1 MRSLAQNTM
10 LQKVRIEVRAS
21 DLHIFIVS
29 DPVWAEGND
38 HFSAFQD
45 INKYVMGEKLVTLQ
59 CKKTKPLDGS
69 PPQDN
74 PLYPYYPGISC
85 ISRDGRPIVP
95 KSDLVMMARKL
106 YDRYSPLVYGPF
118 GPPPAKVRMQA
129 AQRIE
134 MAIVHSAVRE
144 DKYSDFDIF
153 AEALS
158 QLVRKAEQPSGSS
171 SASTVGGLEE
181 KIGQVRAFCSSEVAL
196 LRREV
201 RQLQS
206 DMCGLQAMMFPASA
220 PGTPATTTTTEL
232 TASQPAGATSQG
244 SDGQVD
250 GCGEGGT
257 GTGGD
262 AAPQ

>member
-1 MRSLAQNTM
+1 M
-10 LQKVRIEVRAS
+10 LGKEAHELEGLDEPRVVLVHR
-21 DLHIFIVS
+21 
-29 DPVWAEGND
+29 AEGV
-38 HFSAFQD
+38 SQ
-45 INKYVMGEKLVTLQ
+45 
-59 CKKTKPLDGS
+59 PL
-69 PPQDN
+69 
-74 PLYPYYPGISC
+74 
-85 ISRDGRPIVP
+85 
-95 KSDLVMMARKL
+95 A
-106 YDRYSPLVYGPF
+106 PLV
-118 GPPPAKVRMQA
+118 PPPAKVRMQA

-201 RQLQS
+201 RQLQN
-206 DMCGLQAMMFPASA
+206 DICGLQAMIFPASA

-232 TASQPAGATSQG
+232 TASQPAGAIRHIY
-244 SDGQVD
+244 GQWQTPESRQPYQTPPKCY
-250 GCGEGGT
+250 GQLAH
-257 GTGGD
+257 
-262 AAPQ
+262 AAG